1 MRLDLILLVGFAGP
15 LAASPPSLDHYK
27 SFHRSWASAS
37 TRLDSVIAELPTQ
50 GTVPPGAAAS
60 TASNGNA
67 NANGT
72 VAVPDACSCD
82 TCSCDPSCCG
92 SKAPATS
99 AASAS
104 ASAGPVTSAST
115 SAPPP
120 TVVTATSTLTTS
132 ATPSSGEVESGSTS
146 VPAASSTV
154 NLRATTTTT
163 TVTMTRPASTAA
175 ADPAFTT
182 KGSHHHQAHA
192 SNGEAHRSDDGWDS
206 LHRELGST
214 RMSKLL
220 RRHKSKKI
228 KRSSLKDKEMEVRYL
243 EGQSASL
250 WKAAHSWGKVLRH
263 YEAQVENISG
273 MRRSV
278 SVESSAEAEEIIDEM
293 RLVLTHIKSVS
304 DRAHLYARIQDK
316 WLLDAKKELKTAQR
330 EKKELEIAQWEK
342 AAKEVHG
349 LSHEEILRKEDFGK
363 HASSHNLRARS
374 ETKDAGEHDKQKKEK
389 QEKEKQEKEK
399 QVKEKQDKTA
409 KHKDEKVHDNKK
421 DNKTDATKEE
431 TAEKSDLDKYEDALY
446 GSVGEQIKKNLGN
459 DKSKGHHSLTIEKG
473 EKPAYMI
480 TKEFRVY
487 KCDGEKGCKEDFGPV
502 EEQAKD
508 EDADANAEKEKGK
521 ENEVEKEEEKDSHEE
536 EDGPSLLADGDE
548 AEQLKRLQQLY
559 MQWRGML
566 VEAIRKDLDPILKND
581 KFPEDTQMAS
591 QHMKGDEKEQR
602 KRLSLMY
609 MNYRHM
615 LLDKFTEL
623 LDPILHAKNQ
633 KTG

>member
-15 LAASPPSLDHYK
+15 LAASPPFLDHYN

-37 TRLDSVIAELPTQ
+37 TRLDSVIAEMPTK

-60 TASNGNA
+60 TS
-67 NANGT
+67 GT
-72 VAVPDACSCD
+72 VAVPGACSCD
-82 TCSCDPSCCG
+82 TCSCDTCSCNPSCCG

-99 AASAS
+99 TA
-104 ASAGPVTSAST
+104 

-120 TVVTATSTLTTS
+120 AVVTATSTLTTS

-146 VPAASSTV
+146 VSAASSTV

-182 KGSHHHQAHA
+182 KGSHHHQAHT
-192 SNGEAHRSDDGWDS
+192 SDGEAHRSDDGWDS
-206 LHRELGST
+206 LDRELGST
-214 RMSKLL
+214 RKSKLL
-220 RRHKSKKI
+220 RRHKDKKI
-228 KRSSLKDKEMEVRYL
+228 KGLSLKGKEMEVRYL

-250 WKAAHSWGKVLRH
+250 WKAAHSWGKVLEH
-263 YEAQVENISG
+263 YAAEFKKTSRTLESHNVEY
-273 MRRSV
+273 
-278 SVESSAEAEEIIDEM
+278 SAKAREVIDEM

-304 DRAHLYARIQDK
+304 DRAHRYARIQEK
-316 WLLDAKKELKTAQR
+316 WLLDA
-330 EKKELEIAQWEK
+330 KKELEIAQWEK
-342 AAKEVHG
+342 AAREVHG

-363 HASSHNLRARS
+363 HTSSHNLGKRS

-389 QEKEKQEKEK
+389 QEKEKERQKKEN
-399 QVKEKQDKTA
+399 EDKTA
-409 KHKDEKVHDNKK
+409 KHKDEKLHNKK
-421 DNKTDATKEE
+421 DNETDATKAE
-431 TAEKSDLDKYEDALY
+431 TTEKSDLDKYEDALY
-446 GSVGEQIKKNLGN
+446 GSVGEQVKKNLGN
-459 DKSKGHHSLTIEKG
+459 DKSKGHHSLIIEKG

-480 TKEFRVY
+480 TKQFKVY
-487 KCDGEKGCKEDFGPV
+487 KCDDEKGCKEHFGPV

-508 EDADANAEKEKGK
+508 EDADAEKEEGE
-521 ENEVEKEEEKDSHEE
+521 ENEVEKEEEKDWYEE
-536 EDGPSLLADGDE
+536 EGNPPMLANGDE

-581 KFPEDTQMAS
+581 EFPEDTQMAA
-591 QHMKGDEKEQR
+591 QHMKGDEREQR

-609 MNYRHM
+609 MNYRYM
-615 LLDKFTEL
+615 LLDKFTKL
-623 LDPILHAKNQ
+623 LDPILHDKNQ
-633 KTG
+633 KTD

>member
-1 MRLDLILLVGFAGP
+1 MRLNLILLVGFAGP

-60 TASNGNA
+60 TASNANA

-120 TVVTATSTLTTS
+120 AVVTATSTLTTS

-146 VPAASSTV
+146 VSAASSTV

-182 KGSHHHQAHA
+182 KGSHHHQAHT

-206 LHRELGST
+206 LDRELGST
-214 RMSKLL
+214 RKSKLL

-228 KRSSLKDKEMEVRYL
+228 KGSPLKDKEMEVRYL

-250 WKAAHSWGKVLRH
+250 WKAAYSWGKVLQH
-263 YEAQVENISG
+263 YEAEVKQMSG
-273 MRRSV
+273 MRGSV
-278 SVESSAEAEEIIDEM
+278 NVESVAMAEEVIDEM

-316 WLLDAKKELKTAQR
+316 WLLDAKKELK
-330 EKKELEIAQWEK
+330 IAQWEK
-342 AAKEVHG
+342 AAREVHG

-389 QEKEKQEKEK
+389 QEKEKQEKEKQVKEK

-508 EDADANAEKEKGK
+508 KDANAEKDAEKEEGK
-521 ENEVEKEEEKDSHEE
+521 ENEVEKEEEKDSYEE